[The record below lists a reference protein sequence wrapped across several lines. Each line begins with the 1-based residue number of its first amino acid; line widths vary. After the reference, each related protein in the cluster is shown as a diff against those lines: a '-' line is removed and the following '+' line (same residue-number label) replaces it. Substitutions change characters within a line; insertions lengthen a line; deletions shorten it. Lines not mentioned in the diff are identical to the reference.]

1 MEEEKERKKNQ
12 LLNFKLLKTMRKLC
26 VLFAV
31 LLLSGIIIASCNNK
45 DGAKEKEFKQQIDS
59 LISENDSLRE
69 EKGKIIDIIL
79 THEKVEIT
87 EIAGI
92 NFSDLNEV
100 EKIKSYSKIPAD
112 TLDNLIKTVRGIN
125 F

>member
-1 MEEEKERKKNQ
+1 
-12 LLNFKLLKTMRKLC
+12 MRKLC
-26 VLFAV
+26 VLFAI
-31 LLLSGIIIASCNNK
+31 LLLSGIIIVSCNNK

-59 LISENDSLRE
+59 LISENDFLSE

>member
-1 MEEEKERKKNQ
+1 
-12 LLNFKLLKTMRKLC
+12 MRKLC

-100 EKIKSYSKIPAD
+100 EKIKNYSKIPAD
-112 TLDNLIKTVRGIN
+112 TLNNLIKTVRGIN

>member
-1 MEEEKERKKNQ
+1 
-12 LLNFKLLKTMRKLC
+12 MRKQC

-112 TLDNLIKTVRGIN
+112 TLDNLIKTVRGVN

>member
-1 MEEEKERKKNQ
+1 
-12 LLNFKLLKTMRKLC
+12 MRKLC

>member
-1 MEEEKERKKNQ
+1 
-12 LLNFKLLKTMRKLC
+12 MRKLC

-45 DGAKEKEFKQQIDS
+45 DGSKEKEFKQQIDS

-69 EKGKIIDIIL
+69 EKGKLIYLIL
-79 THEKVEIT
+79 KLKGGGLNIYNKEKESLDSLSVK
-87 EIAGI
+87 
-92 NFSDLNEV
+92 D
-100 EKIKSYSKIPAD
+100 KIKNYGQLS
-112 TLDNLIKTVRGIN
+112 IKQIECALKWAKEMEDMS

>member
-1 MEEEKERKKNQ
+1 
-12 LLNFKLLKTMRKLC
+12 MRKLC
-26 VLFAV
+26 VLFAI
-31 LLLSGIIIASCNNK
+31 LLLSGIIIVSCNNK

-59 LISENDSLRE
+59 LISENDFLRE

-112 TLDNLIKTVRGIN
+112 TLDSLIKTVRGIN

>member
-1 MEEEKERKKNQ
+1 
-12 LLNFKLLKTMRKLC
+12 MRKLC
-26 VLFAV
+26 VLFAI

-59 LISENDSLRE
+59 LISENDFLRE

-87 EIAGI
+87 EFAGI

>member
-1 MEEEKERKKNQ
+1 
-12 LLNFKLLKTMRKLC
+12 MRKLC

-100 EKIKSYSKIPAD
+100 EKIKNYSKIPAD

>member
-1 MEEEKERKKNQ
+1 
-12 LLNFKLLKTMRKLC
+12 MRKLC

-45 DGAKEKEFKQQIDS
+45 DGVKEKKFKQQIDS
-59 LISENDSLRE
+59 LISENDSLKE

-112 TLDNLIKTVRGIN
+112 TLDNLIKTVRDIN

>member
-1 MEEEKERKKNQ
+1 
-12 LLNFKLLKTMRKLC
+12 MRKLC
-26 VLFAV
+26 VLFAI
-31 LLLSGIIIASCNNK
+31 LLLSGIIIVSCNNK

-59 LISENDSLRE
+59 LISENDFLRE

>member
-1 MEEEKERKKNQ
+1 
-12 LLNFKLLKTMRKLC
+12 MRKLC

-31 LLLSGIIIASCNNK
+31 LLLSGIIIVSCNIK

-100 EKIKSYSKIPAD
+100 EKIKNYSKIPAD

>member
-1 MEEEKERKKNQ
+1 
-12 LLNFKLLKTMRKLC
+12 MRKLC

-59 LISENDSLRE
+59 LISENDSLKE
-69 EKGKIIDIIL
+69 EKGKLIYLIFKQKDGL
-79 THEKVEIT
+79 DMYKKEEKTIRDSLSVE
-87 EIAGI
+87 
-92 NFSDLNEV
+92 D
-100 EKIKSYSKIPAD
+100 KIKGYSQLSFKNIEFILKWVKEMED
-112 TLDNLIKTVRGIN
+112 MS

>member
-1 MEEEKERKKNQ
+1 
-12 LLNFKLLKTMRKLC
+12 MRKLC

-100 EKIKSYSKIPAD
+100 EKIKNYSKIPAD
-112 TLDNLIKTVRGIN
+112 TLDNLIKTVRCIN